1 MTDVFSRLRRPGE
14 VATVRRALV
23 FGARALRHNGARLQ
37 VARATGREAL
47 TTLSNW
53 VARHA

>member
-1 MTDVFSRLRRPGE
+1 
-14 VATVRRALV
+14 V
-23 FGARALRHNGARLQ
+23 FGGRALRHNGARLQ